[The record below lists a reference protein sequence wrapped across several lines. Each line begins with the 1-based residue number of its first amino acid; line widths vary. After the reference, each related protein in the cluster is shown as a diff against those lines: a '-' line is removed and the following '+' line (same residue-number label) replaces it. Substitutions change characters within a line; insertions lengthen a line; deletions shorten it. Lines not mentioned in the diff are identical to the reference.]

1 MRYLKKVILTTGG
14 TGGHIYPALSVA
26 EALRK
31 KGVEVLFVGTSIR
44 MEKDIVPKAGF
55 KFIGLNIAPPRT
67 LKNIFGYIR
76 GVFQGIALVFKE
88 KPDAIIGFGNY
99 ISIPVLV
106 GGVLFGKKIYLQEQN
121 ANLGGTNKLFYRF
134 AKKIFLAFEKTYD
147 DIPMKYQA
155 KCLVTG
161 NPLREEIYSIKG
173 QKEREKL
180 KVEPNEKI
188 LLITGGSLGAKE
200 INDTVL
206 KNWDRILEDKNIRLY
221 WATGEKNYDEISKS
235 IRRAKIQDTVRPY
248 FENMINIIAAADL
261 VVCRAGALTISEI
274 IQLEKPAV
282 VIPYNSIKVGQ
293 YANGK
298 LLKDVGAALMYKN
311 SEANLA
317 IEKAFELL
325 ENKNELDIM
334 KINIRNLKQENAAE
348 KIIESLDIWRK

>member
-31 KGVEVLFVGTSIR
+31 KGVEVLFVGTNIR

-200 INDTVL
+200 INDAVL

-235 IRRAKIQDTVRPY
+235 IGRAKIQDTVRPY

>member
-1 MRYLKKVILTTGG
+1 MIYLKKVILTTGG

-26 EALRK
+26 EGLKK
-31 KGVEVLFVGTSIR
+31 KGIEVLFVGTSIR

-55 KFIGLNIAPPRT
+55 RFIGLNIAPPRT
-67 LKNIFGYIR
+67 IKNILGYIK
-76 GVFQGIALVFKE
+76 GVFQGISLVAKE

-106 GGVLFGKKIYLQEQN
+106 GGVLFRKGIYLQEQN

-147 DIPMKYQA
+147 DIPMKYQS

-161 NPLREEIYSIKG
+161 NPLREESYHIKG
-173 QKEREKL
+173 HEERERL
-180 KVEPNEKI
+180 KVEDGEKV
-188 LLITGGSLGAKE
+188 LLVTGGSLGAKE
-200 INDTVL
+200 INDAVI
-206 KNWDRILEDKNIRLY
+206 KNWERVLEDKNIRLY
-221 WATGEKNYDEISKS
+221 WATGEKNYEDIVRS
-235 IRRAKIQDTVRPY
+235 INRTKIQDTVRPY
-248 FENMINIIAAADL
+248 FENMINIMAAADL

-274 IQLEKPAV
+274 IQLGKPAI

-298 LLKDVGAALMYKN
+298 LLKDAGAALMYKN
-311 SEANLA
+311 SEATLA

-325 ENKNELDIM
+325 ENKNELEMM
-334 KINIRNLKQENAAE
+334 KINIRNLKKENAVE
-348 KIIESLDIWRK
+348 KIIDSLDIWRN